1 MRTQLTEFKSMKEW
15 KNYCFSTHRKYLN
28 NVYFTKWI
36 KEKIIYIFNHSNLRN
51 ENIKQV
57 KRGIEKA
64 IALIGLHF
72 KLKCPNYKFYNL
84 SLTVENGN
92 IIGDKMLK
100 MVASTRKR
108 NNNCYASIFV
118 VDKPIKSPDAV
129 LNYGEALTYVSE
141 GITIFTFDPFNKY
154 SLKFLRDRAM
164 HETFHL
170 LGLNVHHEGTKIQG
184 YQQSVSCNME
194 NNAPSGYLC
203 RKCKD
208 GLQSFWKGI
217 EYATKKQ
224 FIKN

>member
-1 MRTQLTEFKSMKEW
+1 MIRFNSIREW
-15 KNYCFSTHRKYLN
+15 KSYCFNTHRKYLN

-84 SLTVENGN
+84 RLIVENGN

-100 MVASTRKR
+100 MVTSTRKR

-118 VDKPIKSPDAV
+118 VDKPIKSLDAV
-129 LNYGEALTYVSE
+129 LKHGEALTYVSE
-141 GITIFTFDPFNKY
+141 GITLFTFDPLKKS

-170 LGLNVHHEGTKIQG
+170 LGLNVHHEETKVQG
-184 YQQSVSCNME
+184 YKQLVPCNME
-194 NNAPSGYLC
+194 YNAPSSHLC

-208 GLQSFWKGI
+208 ALKSFWQGI

-224 FIKN
+224 FIKS